1 MQMRKISLVLAVII
15 ILVSTLGLSGCASY
29 DFAETGTVIITAKEA
44 IALMGNSNTVFVDLR
59 SPSDYEKQHVY
70 NAVNVPRSA
79 INIDN
84 PFSNMLA
91 PKEQIEEVMGQNGI
105 SNDTLVIAYDSS
117 NNMDASRLWWTLM
130 IYGHE
135 NTKVVSGGFKALVE
149 ADVRLSDLPPAIQ
162 PVTFIAKDLN
172 ESFMAYKSDV
182 LNQVND
188 PDDSVVLVDTRSLQE
203 YNMGTIPSSLHIDY
217 LTNNYNDGT
226 FKSIQDI
233 QIMYLEKDIKP
244 ETTVII
250 YCLTSI
256 RGAQTLAAM
265 WNAGYRNLMLY
276 DGAWTEWITDES
288 APSDMPGDIQAPV
301 GPSQSDNS

>member
-1 MQMRKISLVLAVII
+1 MRKISLVLAVLII
-15 ILVSTLGLSGCASY
+15 IVSTFGLSGCANY

-44 IALMGNSNTVFVDLR
+44 IALIGNDNTVLVDLR
-59 SPSDYEKQHVY
+59 SPADYEKQHVQ
-70 NAVNVPRSA
+70 NAVNVPRNA
-79 INIDN
+79 INVDD

-130 IYGHE
+130 AYGHE
-135 NTKVVSGGFKALVE
+135 NVKVVSGGFKALAE
-149 ADVRLSDLPPAIQ
+149 ANAGLSDIPPVVQ
-162 PVTFIAKDLN
+162 PVVFVTKELN
-172 ESFMAYKSDV
+172 EAFIAYKSDV

-188 PDDSVVLVDTRSLQE
+188 PDENVVLIDTRSIQE
-203 YNMGTIPSSLHIDY
+203 HNMGTIPSSLNIDY
-217 LTNNYNDGT
+217 LTNNYSDGT
-226 FKSIQDI
+226 FRSIQDI

-256 RGAQTLAAM
+256 RGAQTYAAM
-265 WNAGYRNLMLY
+265 WNAGYRNLKLY
-276 DGAWTEWITDES
+276 DGAWTEWIADES
-288 APSDMPGDIQAPV
+288 VPADMPGETQAPV
-301 GPSQSDNS
+301 NPSQSDNS